1 MEPRQMT
8 ILPDSP
14 ASVNPTA
21 DFEAEPAPT
30 DADRDWAAHEL
41 NANATD
47 YDVIEADELDW
58 PGTPEEFNR
67 WLDSIAP
74 TTEELEHLARCE
86 AFLGHDD

>member
-1 MEPRQMT
+1 MT

-14 ASVNPTA
+14 TAVNPTA

-30 DADRDWAAHEL
+30 QADRDWAAVAL
-41 NANATD
+41 NERSTD

-58 PGTPEEFNR
+58 PGTSEEFDR

-74 TTEELEHLARCE
+74 TDDELEHLARCE